1 MPLTRRSVVAAATA
15 AMAATTSATNTTT
28 ENQLMYGLIGKMKC
42 TPGQRDALISIL
54 LEGVS
59 GMPGCLSYV
68 VAKDPTDPDSL
79 WITEAWESQDKHK
92 ASLSLPSVQAAITKA
107 RPIIAGFGERFE
119 TQPVGG
125 HGLVAIKGAT

>member
-1 MPLTRRSVVAAATA
+1 MVTTACAAN
-15 AMAATTSATNTTT
+15 STT
-28 ENQLMYGLIGKMKC
+28 EKQSMYGLIGKMKC
-42 TPGQRDALISIL
+42 TPGQRDSLISIL

-68 VAKDPTDPDSL
+68 VAKDPADPDSL
-79 WITEAWESQDKHK
+79 WVTEAWESQDKHK

-107 RPIIAGFGERFE
+107 RPLIAGFGERFE

-125 HGLVAIKGAT
+125 HGLVSTKSSA